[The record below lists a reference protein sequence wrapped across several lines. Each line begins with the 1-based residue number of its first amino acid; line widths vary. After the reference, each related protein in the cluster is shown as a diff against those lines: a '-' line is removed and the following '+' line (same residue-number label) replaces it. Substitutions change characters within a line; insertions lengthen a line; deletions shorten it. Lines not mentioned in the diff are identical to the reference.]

1 MPPANKPP
9 KGQHHARLAKVVI
22 AAFAIGLPIALLPIF
37 GDLMREASQI
47 FNGDKDG
54 VWQLEQIGGKPTE
67 RRYTVEIRYGAI
79 EGGYDGCNNW
89 HFIDERHDD
98 GQLMIVQ
105 DARECPVSPD
115 DEAYNA
121 LRQAPLNA
129 TITDNRLVASG
140 DGLPNFAFRR
150 IAR

>member
-1 MPPANKPP
+1 M
-9 KGQHHARLAKVVI
+9 VI

-115 DEAYNA
+115 CPSSEHLAQLA
-121 LRQAPLNA
+121 A
-129 TITDNRLVASG
+129 
-140 DGLPNFAFRR
+140 
-150 IAR
+150 